1 MLKAVLV
8 IACLA
13 SVTTQAG
20 ATEPP
25 NTLTSVAELSSMCT
39 AAGTTT
45 QEARDGSAL
54 ICWGYMRGVLG
65 SYAELRDEA
74 TERRICIP
82 DGGIDDLR
90 LTNTFLEWTSRNPES
105 RGMPAARGVYMAMSE
120 AFPCSQ

>member
-13 SVTTQAG
+13 SVMTQAG

-25 NTLTSVAELSSMCT
+25 NTLTSVGELSSMCT

-45 QEARDGSAL
+45 QEARDRSAL

-82 DGGIDDLR
+82 TGIDDLG
-90 LTNTFLEWTSRNPES
+90 LANTFLAWTSRNPES
-105 RGMPAARGVYMAMSE
+105 RGLPAARGVYLALSE